1 MAGECAAIEEEKEI
15 LEKTSRDI
23 NEHLEMEIKMLKSQ
37 IENLEIQVIN

>member
-37 IENLEIQVIN
+37 IEKLEIQVVN